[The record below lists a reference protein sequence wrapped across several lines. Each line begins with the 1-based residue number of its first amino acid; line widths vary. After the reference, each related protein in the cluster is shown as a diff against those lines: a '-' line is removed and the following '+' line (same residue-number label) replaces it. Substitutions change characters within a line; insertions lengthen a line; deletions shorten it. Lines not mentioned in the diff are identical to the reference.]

1 MKKAASAAK
10 KNEWFSKTFA
20 IGQLRSV
27 RSPTVREGRF
37 PPNALPDGRASDTR
51 PSYSLNF

>member
-1 MKKAASAAK
+1 MKKAANAAK

-27 RSPTVREGRF
+27 
-37 PPNALPDGRASDTR
+37 
-51 PSYSLNF
+51 SLLTELLTLQKYFRVA